1 MKSFN
6 EIISEEGKINN
17 ISTTDNISHRLLD
30 GTKNYNNKN
39 IIKKNQ
45 SSSINVLSLKDTI
58 ILRKHF
64 TKLKSIGSNS
74 TTSIS
79 SNNEKIK
86 KVTFSTVSIIRIKNY
101 KRYNKLNSYRSDEV
115 RNNWDKTEGCNIF

>member
-30 GTKNYNNKN
+30 GVKNYKNKN

-45 SSSINVLSLKDTI
+45 SNSINSLSLKDTI

-74 TTSIS
+74 TTPIS

>member
-1 MKSFN
+1 MRSFN

-30 GTKNYNNKN
+30 GAKNYNNKN

-101 KRYNKLNSYRSDEV
+101 KHYNKLNSYRSDEA